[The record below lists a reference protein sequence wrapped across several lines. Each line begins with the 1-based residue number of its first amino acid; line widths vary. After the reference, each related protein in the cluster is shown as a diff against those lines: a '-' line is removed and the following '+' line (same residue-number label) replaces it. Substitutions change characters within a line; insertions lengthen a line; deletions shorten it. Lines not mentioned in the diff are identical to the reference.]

1 MWLLSMEDFTSG
13 PCRGPSFLVSTR
25 KEAKKR
31 PGGGAD
37 REVSPAKEVDWH
49 VTPPSSRPPPGPPP
63 GPQPTWSV
71 VWLSLNAQIVGY
83 GSVSWSF
90 LYYCQKDIVKILHDP
105 SSNTNL
111 FPRSTDLP
119 SGRLPPRV
127 RRGPGGGTWGESGL
141 KSGFRSSVPSA
152 PRKTSR
158 STPSPQAASLPTF
171 LSAQESRAPGRDRH

>member
-1 MWLLSMEDFTSG
+1 MQDTRYKIQDTRYPSAERLNDKLLFEGSGWMRLRLLFWEAFGAG

-37 REVSPAKEVDWH
+37 REVSPAKDVVWH

-71 VWLSLNAQIVGY
+71 VWLCLNAQIVGD

-90 LYYCQKDIVKILHDP
+90 PYYCQKDIIKILHDP

-119 SGRLPPRV
+119 SGRLPPKV

-141 KSGFRSSVPSA
+141 KAGSNA
-152 PRKTSR
+152 T
-158 STPSPQAASLPTF
+158 
-171 LSAQESRAPGRDRH
+171 